1 MSRKGDRPTN
11 LPVTYEVGYRRPP
24 VEHRFRKGQSG
35 NPSGRPRGALNKPK
49 IDTGFGQRA
58 TDEFL
63 KLEAYRPVTIR
74 EGDNVI
80 ELPAIQAVFRALGV
94 SAMKGNRLA
103 QQTFAELVQGL
114 EETEYRSK
122 LEYFETF
129 FTYKHSWEEAI
140 ERA

>member
-1 MSRKGDRPTN
+1 MSGKGDRPTN

-80 ELPAIQAVFRALGV
+80 ELPAI
-94 SAMKGNRLA
+94 
-103 QQTFAELVQGL
+103 
-114 EETEYRSK
+114 
-122 LEYFETF
+122 
-129 FTYKHSWEEAI
+129 
-140 ERA
+140 